1 MMEVVVKGLKTML
14 VEKIK
19 RAREKDEEVVKVI
32 EEIKKAG
39 VKVLRG
45 DEWEIEGELVL
56 KEKKM
61 YILKGEELR
70 LEVIQLHHN
79 VLVARHG
86 GR

>member
-19 RAREKDEEVVKVI
+19 KAREKDEEVVKVI

-39 VKVLRG
+39 VKVLRE

-56 KEKKM
+56 KEKKV